1 MFWKGGV
8 VKVTGQVLPE
18 FTTLD
23 SWFLTTRGALP
34 WAQTSNLLLSSFA
47 EQRKPKLQ
55 SSHTMEAKLHVKVSE
70 GEGACGSH
78 LSPLRGSPL
87 SHHETGH
94 SHGGEVLCL

>member
-1 MFWKGGV
+1 M
-8 VKVTGQVLPE
+8 KVTGQVLPE

-23 SWFLTTRGALP
+23 SCSLTTRGALP

-47 EQRKPKLQ
+47 EQRKPKMQ
-55 SSHTMEAKLHVKVSE
+55 SSHTMEAKLRVKVSE
-70 GEGACGSH
+70 GEGACSH

-87 SHHETGH
+87 THHETGH